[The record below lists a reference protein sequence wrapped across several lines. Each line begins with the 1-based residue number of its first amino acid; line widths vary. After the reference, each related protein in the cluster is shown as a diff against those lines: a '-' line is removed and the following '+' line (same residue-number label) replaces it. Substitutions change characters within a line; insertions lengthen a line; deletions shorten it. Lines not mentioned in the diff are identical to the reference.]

1 VILKCFLELHD
12 DEEMRKIL
20 QTQMKNTNFV
30 CLRLLVSLSFLFP
43 LQSDLSLKRFFVQ
56 MSSTLVKPLILDLLE
71 EQDPLALEMLQSM
84 AYKSFEDS
92 LIFSIGLK
100 GVIRQAV
107 L

>member
-1 VILKCFLELHD
+1 
-12 DEEMRKIL
+12 
-20 QTQMKNTNFV
+20 
-30 CLRLLVSLSFLFP
+30 
-43 LQSDLSLKRFFVQ
+43 